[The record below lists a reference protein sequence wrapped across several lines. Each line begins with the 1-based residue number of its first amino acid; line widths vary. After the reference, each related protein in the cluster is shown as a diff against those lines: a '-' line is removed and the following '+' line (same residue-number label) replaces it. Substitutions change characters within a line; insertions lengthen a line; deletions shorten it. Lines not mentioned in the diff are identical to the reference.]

1 MNHKKKMR
9 AINALAKL
17 QDRQKMLS
25 KPRQHLRDC
34 FESALYIIYKILIIF
49 NKKKLNNIQNFS

>member
-1 MNHKKKMR
+1 MR

-34 FESALYIIYKILIIF
+34 FERALYIIYKILIIF
-49 NKKKLNNIQNFS
+49 NNKKLDNIQNFS